1 MERRKSFRPSRRV
14 WEGLCFA
21 KFRKLLSCSATPIQ
35 PLCCFGYCFVLCG
48 VEHIFN
54 NQAKPSR
61 QACLSASERRLPRER
76 SENGAKHEVPPQSG
90 EARREYKY
98 AVAIGWICHH
108 HVRDRSYKLAVLDD
122 TPIGVGAL
130 RALGTSCYARLVSS
144 RRGAICGIR
153 PDKRASR
160 CELP

>member
-1 MERRKSFRPSRRV
+1 MERQKFSPLSKAR
-14 WEGLCFA
+14 EGLCFA
-21 KFRKLLSCSATPIQ
+21 KFRKLLSCSATQIQ
-35 PLCCFGYCFVLCG
+35 PLCCFGDRLTLCSR
-48 VEHIFN
+48 EHIFN

-61 QACLSASERRLPRER
+61 QACLSASERRLLRER

-90 EARREYKY
+90 EARKEYKY
-98 AVAIGWICHH
+98 AIPLGWICYHDMRH
-108 HVRDRSYKLAVLDD
+108 RADELTVLNY

-160 CELP
+160 CECS